1 MRHCG
6 AHQSREQIMSSVR
19 ILTPVPAVRY
29 RDAGH
34 GRRTEI
40 DHELLIA
47 GGLFAALVVI
57 GTAFFFAVA
66 PAIADLASLYVS
78 TT

>member
-1 MRHCG
+1 
-6 AHQSREQIMSSVR
+6 MSSVR
-19 ILTPVPAVRY
+19 ILASVPAVRY
-29 RDAGH
+29 RDT
-34 GRRTEI
+34 GRSRRGEI
-40 DHELLIA
+40 ERELLVA
-47 GGLFAALVVI
+47 GGLFAALVVV

>member
-1 MRHCG
+1 
-6 AHQSREQIMSSVR
+6 MSSVR
-19 ILTPVPAVRY
+19 TLTSVPAARY
-29 RDAGH
+29 RDVGN

-40 DHELLIA
+40 DRELLIA
-47 GGLFAALVVI
+47 GALFAALVVI

-66 PAIADLASLYVS
+66 PAVADLASLYVS

>member
-1 MRHCG
+1 
-6 AHQSREQIMSSVR
+6 MSSVR
-19 ILTPVPAVRY
+19 TLTSVPAVRY
-29 RDAGH
+29 RDVSRT
-34 GRRTEI
+34 RRAEI

-47 GGLFAALVVI
+47 GGLFATLVVI
-57 GTAFFFAVA
+57 GTAFFFALA

>member
-1 MRHCG
+1 
-6 AHQSREQIMSSVR
+6 MSSVR
-19 ILTPVPAVRY
+19 TIASAPAVRY
-29 RDAGH
+29 RDASRS
-34 GRRTEI
+34 RRAEI
-40 DHELLIA
+40 DRELLIA

>member
-1 MRHCG
+1 
-6 AHQSREQIMSSVR
+6 MSSVR
-19 ILTPVPAVRY
+19 TFTSVPAVRY
-29 RDAGH
+29 RDG
-34 GRRTEI
+34 GRSRRTV

-66 PAIADLASLYVS
+66 PAIADIASLYAS
-78 TT
+78 AT

>member
-1 MRHCG
+1 
-6 AHQSREQIMSSVR
+6 MSNAVCTITSVPGER
-19 ILTPVPAVRY
+19 FRDSGRGRAAV
-29 RDAGH
+29 
-34 GRRTEI
+34 

-47 GGLFAALVVI
+47 GALFAALVVV

-66 PAIADLASLYVS
+66 PSIADIATLYAP

>member
-1 MRHCG
+1 
-6 AHQSREQIMSSVR
+6 MSSVR
-19 ILTPVPAVRY
+19 TFSPVPAVRY
-29 RDAGH
+29 RDG
-34 GRRTEI
+34 GRRRAEI
-40 DHELLIA
+40 DRELLIA
-47 GGLFAALVVI
+47 GSLLVALVVI

>member
-1 MRHCG
+1 
-6 AHQSREQIMSSVR
+6 MSSVR
-19 ILTPVPAVRY
+19 TLASVPAARY
-29 RDAGH
+29 RDAGR
-34 GRRTEI
+34 GRRIEI
-40 DHELLIA
+40 DRELLIA

>member
-1 MRHCG
+1 
-6 AHQSREQIMSSVR
+6 MSSVR
-19 ILTPVPAVRY
+19 TVTSASAMRY
-29 RDAGH
+29 RDAGV

-40 DHELLIA
+40 DRELLIA
-47 GGLFAALVVI
+47 GALFAALVVI

>member
-1 MRHCG
+1 
-6 AHQSREQIMSSVR
+6 MSSVR
-19 ILTPVPAVRY
+19 TLTSVPAVRY
-29 RDAGH
+29 RDAGRT
-34 GRRTEI
+34 RRAEL
-40 DHELLIA
+40 DRELLIA

-66 PAIADLASLYVS
+66 PAIVDLASLYTS